1 MTDAGLR
8 NKPGRVYPRRA
19 WSATAALLARVRSG
33 RLDTLGMAG
42 RATPEDVR
50 G

>member
-1 MTDAGLR
+1 VQR
-8 NKPGRVYPRRA
+8 NRRLA
-19 WSATAALLARVRSG
+19 ARVRSG
-33 RLDTLGMAG
+33 RLDTLDMAG